1 MSLLSC
7 SCNRDATFGDC
18 PFVVPRDMPI
28 LCEFSISGRYVF
40 FSLCLDW
47 AGGRRGGEG
56 RRMLSQM
63 IGPEG
68 KRLVGGIGKN
78 ADIESELSGQSELG
92 WGSVE
97 ELRGYI
103 GGG

>member
-1 MSLLSC
+1 
-7 SCNRDATFGDC
+7 
-18 PFVVPRDMPI
+18 
-28 LCEFSISGRYVF
+28 
-40 FSLCLDW
+40 
-47 AGGRRGGEG
+47 
-56 RRMLSQM
+56 MLSQM

-97 ELRGYI
+97 ELRGILEGGSAAKHKGSLCHGFGSSSSSKVPGKNDVWRKRSLKRGRAKPKAEGYTNFREI
-103 GGG
+103 GVALCM

>member
-1 MSLLSC
+1 
-7 SCNRDATFGDC
+7 
-18 PFVVPRDMPI
+18 
-28 LCEFSISGRYVF
+28 
-40 FSLCLDW
+40 
-47 AGGRRGGEG
+47 
-56 RRMLSQM
+56 MLSQM